1 MKTPTWG
8 TVIGILM
15 IFFGGCGALN
25 DIRNISMPEKLAE
38 QKELMKDK
46 IEMRKLKKLKESAE
60 QDSVNT
66 VEIDSISTITDEEDT
81 ETEEIDF
88 FGKKQSVEEILDL
101 PEFTKTWIVR
111 FGYIGAFVSI
121 LYMLGGLFLLV
132 RKSFSIKLVYAAL
145 VISILCSGAQAAVLT
160 SSSSSGIIAISTGLS
175 QIFGIL
181 IDIILL
187 AIVFSSDKEA
197 YKISNLT

>member
-25 DIRNISMPEKLAE
+25 DIRAISMPEQLAE
-38 QKELMKDK
+38 QKELMKKK
-46 IEMRKLKKLKESAE
+46 IEKRKQKKLAE
-60 QDSVNT
+60 QDSVT
-66 VEIDSISTITDEEDT
+66 TTEIDSISTASTEDGNK
-81 ETEEIDF
+81 EVDF
-88 FGKKQSVEEILDL
+88 FGKKQSVEEILEL
-101 PEFTKTWIVR
+101 SEFTKTWIVR
-111 FGYIGAFVSI
+111 FGYIGAVVSI
-121 LYMLGGLFLLV
+121 LYVLGGVFLLV

-160 SSSSSGIIAISTGLS
+160 SSSATGLIAKTTGLS

-181 IDIILL
+181 IDIVLL
-187 AIVFSSDKEA
+187 AVVFSSDKEA
-197 YKISNLT
+197 YKTDLA

>member
-15 IFFGGCGALN
+15 ICFGGCGALN
-25 DIRNISMPEKLAE
+25 DIRAISMPEQLAE
-38 QKELMKDK
+38 QKELMKSRMEK
-46 IEMRKLKKLKESAE
+46 EKQKKLTE
-60 QDSVNT
+60 QDSVST
-66 VEIDSISTITDEEDT
+66 AETDSVSATDEDK
-81 ETEEIDF
+81 EIDF
-88 FGKKQSVEEILDL
+88 FGKKQSVEQILEL
-101 PEFTKTWIVR
+101 PEFTKIWIVR
-111 FGYIGAFVSI
+111 FGYIGAVVSI
-121 LYMLGGLFLLV
+121 LYALGGVFLLI

-160 SSSSSGIIAISTGLS
+160 SSSSSGFIAITTGLS

-187 AIVFSSDKEA
+187 AIVFSQDKEA
-197 YKISNLT
+197 YKAENIM